1 MEEQHTEVL
10 VIGGGPAGTTFAA
23 LMRKHGWTVT
33 LLERGHHPKFHI
45 GESLLPMC
53 LPILD
58 RLGVLDEVRG
68 IGVVKRGADFTIGNG
83 NGQCNT
89 ICFSEAL
96 GNSPDHAFEVRRS
109 DFDQIL
115 FKNCDQAG
123 VDAIDGMRVCRV
135 ERRADGAHVVEATA
149 DDGSTRT
156 WVARFV
162 ADASGRD
169 TFMASSQHWKK
180 RNKRHASAA
189 VYTHFRGVAR
199 RPGADQ
205 GNISI
210 YWFENGWIWMIPLEQ
225 DIMSVGVVC
234 NPKYLKTRSGSLQD
248 FLMDTL
254 NQISETRERTLQAE
268 VIQPV
273 EATGNYSYASQRSLG
288 NGFILLGDAFAFI
301 DPVFSSGVYLAMSSA
316 ERAIPV
322 AEAWLQ
328 RRPFHYR
335 LEAARYQRDLKRALS
350 TFSWF
355 IYKFTSP
362 TMSSLMSNPRNV
374 LRVAQAVISMLAGDV
389 YANAPVRRRL
399 VVFKSIYYISC
410 LFNWRSVLNARRM
423 RAADVRLDS
432 AS

>member
-10 VIGGGPAGTTFAA
+10 VIGGGPAGTTFAT
-23 LMRKHGWTVT
+23 LMSKHGWAVT
-33 LLERGHHPKFHI
+33 LLERDHHPKFHI
-45 GESLLPMC
+45 GESLLPMS

-58 RLGVLDEVRG
+58 RLGVLDAVRG
-68 IGVVKRGADFTIGNG
+68 IGVIKRGADFTIGNG
-83 NGQCNT
+83 SGQCNT

-96 GNSPDHAFEVRRS
+96 GDSPDHAFEVRRS

-115 FKNCDQAG
+115 FENCARAG

-135 ERRADGAHVVEATA
+135 ERRDDGARVVEAIA

-169 TFMASSQHWKK
+169 TFMASSQRWKK

-234 NPKYLKTRSGSLQD
+234 NPKYLKTRSGSLRD
-248 FLMDTL
+248 FLLDTL

-273 EATGNYSYASQRSLG
+273 EATGNYSYSSQRALG

-316 ERAIPV
+316 ERAVPV
-322 AEAWLQ
+322 AEAWLR

-335 LEAARYQRDLKRALS
+335 LEAVRYQRDLKRALS
-350 TFSWF
+350 IFSWF
-355 IYKFTSP
+355 IYRFMSP
-362 TMSSLMSNPRNV
+362 AMSPLMSNPRNM

-389 YANAPVRRRL
+389 YANASVRRRL
-399 VVFKSIYYISC
+399 VVFKVIYCISC
-410 LFNWRSVLNARRM
+410 LFNWRHVLDTRRKRM
-423 RAADVRLDS
+423 ADVGLDS
-432 AS
+432 A